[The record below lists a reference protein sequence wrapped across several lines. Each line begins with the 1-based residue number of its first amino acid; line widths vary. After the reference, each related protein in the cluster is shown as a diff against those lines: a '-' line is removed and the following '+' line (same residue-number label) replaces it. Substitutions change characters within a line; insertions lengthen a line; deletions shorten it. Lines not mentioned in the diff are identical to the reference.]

1 MICVQCSGYMSLE
14 YAMEGR
20 FSEKSDIYSL
30 RVLILEIV
38 SGRKKG
44 GFHDGCLSL
53 LSYVRKQKNHVFSYI
68 WFKSKILFNFLF
80 FII

>member
-1 MICVQCSGYMSLE
+1 MSPE

-30 RVLILEIV
+30 GVLVLEIV

-53 LSYVRKQKNHVFSYI
+53 LSYVSNQKSC
-68 WFKSKILFNFLF
+68 FLF
-80 FII
+80 YMIQILLAIDLFHFAQILHIDSIV